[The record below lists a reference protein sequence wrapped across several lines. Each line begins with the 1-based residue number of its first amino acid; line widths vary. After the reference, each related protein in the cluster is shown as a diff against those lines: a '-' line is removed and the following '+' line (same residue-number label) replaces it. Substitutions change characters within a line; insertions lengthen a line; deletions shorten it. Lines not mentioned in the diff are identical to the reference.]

1 MKIFDIEGNEIT
13 ITNPEL
19 EKGEL
24 FYEQMRVIHTWIV
37 DIEEQTHE
45 EVVAEYPN
53 GGKDVAI
60 VIDVEEQGHWETRDH
75 SGKIVDFDGSI
86 PDDMPHENPVEDV
99 WEFQRYRAYTE
110 DELAEIAKRKEE
122 AEAAAAKAA
131 EREEFLE
138 GAPERMDNAEIGMGE
153 LGVMAANGSA
163 SIEDLM
169 VAVAELGALVA
180 GE

>member
-1 MKIFDIEGNEIT
+1 MKIFGTDGKEIE
-13 ITNPEL
+13 NPEL

-24 FYEQMRVIHTWIV
+24 SCEQVRVVHTWIV
-37 DIEEQTHE
+37 DVEEESHE

-75 SGKIVDFDGSI
+75 SGNIVDFDGSI

-99 WEFQRYRAYTE
+99 WQFQRYRAYTE

>member
-1 MKIFDIEGNEIT
+1 MKIFDIDGKEIE
-13 ITNPEL
+13 NPDI

-24 FYEQMRVIHTWIV
+24 SCEQVRVVHTWIV
-37 DIEEQTHE
+37 DVEEESHE
-45 EVVAEYPN
+45 EVVAEYPQT

-60 VIDVEEQGHWETRDH
+60 VIDVEERGHWETRDEEG
-75 SGKIVDFDGSI
+75 SVIDFDGSI
-86 PDDMPHENPVEDV
+86 PDDMPHENPVEDI
-99 WEFQRYRAYTE
+99 WQFQRYRVYTE

-138 GAPERMDNAEIGMGE
+138 DAPERMDNAETAMGE
-153 LGVMAANGSA
+153 LGAMAASGSA
-163 SIEDLM
+163 GIEELM
-169 VAVAELGALVA
+169 AAVAELGALVA

>member
-1 MKIFDIEGNEIT
+1 MKIFDIDGNEIE
-13 ITNPEL
+13 NPEL

-24 FYEQMRVIHTWIV
+24 SFEQVRVVHTWIV
-37 DIEEQTHE
+37 DVEEESHE

-75 SGKIVDFDGSI
+75 SGNIVDFDGFI
-86 PDDMPHENPVEDV
+86 PDDMPHENPVEDI
-99 WEFQRYRAYTE
+99 WQFQRYRVYTE

-131 EREEFLE
+131 EQEAFLE
-138 GAPERMDNAEIGMGE
+138 DAPERMDNSEMGMGE
-153 LGVMAANGSA
+153 LGVMAANSAA

-169 VAVAELGALVA
+169 VAVAELGALVT

>member
-1 MKIFDIEGNEIT
+1 MKIFDIDGKEIE
-13 ITNPEL
+13 NPEL

-24 FYEQMRVIHTWIV
+24 SCEQVRVVHTWIV
-37 DIEEQTHE
+37 DVEEESHE

-60 VIDVEEQGHWETRDH
+60 VVDVEERGHWETRGED
-75 SGKIVDFDGSI
+75 GRAVDFDGII
-86 PDDMPHENPVEDV
+86 PDDMPHENPVEDI
-99 WEFQRYRAYTE
+99 WQFQRYRVYTE

-122 AEAAAAKAA
+122 AAAAAAKAA

-138 GAPERMDNAEIGMGE
+138 GAPDRMDNAEIGMGE

>member
-1 MKIFDIEGNEIT
+1 MKIFDIDGKEIE
-13 ITNPEL
+13 NPEL

-24 FYEQMRVIHTWIV
+24 SCEQVRVVHTWIV
-37 DIEEQTHE
+37 DVEEEAHE

-60 VIDVEEQGHWETRDH
+60 VVDVEERGHWETRGED
-75 SGKIVDFDGSI
+75 GRAVDFDGFI
-86 PDDMPHENPVEDV
+86 PDDMPHENPVEDI
-99 WEFQRYRAYTE
+99 WQFQRYRVYTE

-122 AEAAAAKAA
+122 AAAAAAKAA

-138 GAPERMDNAEIGMGE
+138 GAPDRMDNAEIGMGE

>member
-1 MKIFDIEGNEIT
+1 MKIFDIDGNEIE
-13 ITNPEL
+13 NPEL

-24 FYEQMRVIHTWIV
+24 SFEQVRVVHTWIV
-37 DIEEQTHE
+37 DVEEEAHE

-60 VIDVEEQGHWETRDH
+60 VVDVEERGHWETRGED
-75 SGKIVDFDGSI
+75 GRAVDFDGCI
-86 PDDMPHENPVEDV
+86 PDDMPHENPVEDI
-99 WEFQRYRAYTE
+99 WQFQRYRVYTE

-122 AEAAAAKAA
+122 AAAAAAKAA

-138 GAPERMDNAEIGMGE
+138 GAPDRMDNAEMGMGE

>member
-1 MKIFDIEGNEIT
+1 MKIFGTDGKEIE
-13 ITNPEL
+13 NPEL

-24 FYEQMRVIHTWIV
+24 SCEQVRVVHTWIV
-37 DIEEQTHE
+37 DVEEESHE

-60 VIDVEEQGHWETRDH
+60 VVDVEERGHWETRGED
-75 SGKIVDFDGSI
+75 GRAVDFDGII
-86 PDDMPHENPVEDV
+86 PDDMPHENPVEDI
-99 WEFQRYRAYTE
+99 WQFQRYRVYTE

-122 AEAAAAKAA
+122 AAAAAAKAA

-138 GAPERMDNAEIGMGE
+138 GAPDRMDNAEIGMGE

>member
-1 MKIFDIEGNEIT
+1 MKIFGTDGKEIE
-13 ITNPEL
+13 NPEL

-24 FYEQMRVIHTWIV
+24 SCEQVRVVHTWIV
-37 DIEEQTHE
+37 DVEEESHE

-60 VIDVEEQGHWETRDH
+60 VIDVEEQGHWETRDEEG
-75 SGKIVDFDGSI
+75 SVIDFDGSI

-99 WEFQRYRAYTE
+99 WQFQRYRAYTE

-138 GAPERMDNAEIGMGE
+138 DAPERMDNAETAMGE
-153 LGVMAANGSA
+153 LGAMAASGSA
-163 SIEDLM
+163 GIEELM
-169 VAVAELGALVA
+169 AAVAELGALVA

>member
-1 MKIFDIEGNEIT
+1 MKIFDIDGNEIE
-13 ITNPEL
+13 NPEL

-24 FYEQMRVIHTWIV
+24 SFEQVRVVHTWIV
-37 DIEEQTHE
+37 DVEEESHE

-75 SGKIVDFDGSI
+75 SGNIVDFDGLI
-86 PDDMPHENPVEDV
+86 ADDMPHENPVEDI
-99 WEFQRYRAYTE
+99 WQFQRYRVYTE

>member
-1 MKIFDIEGNEIT
+1 MKIFDIEGNEIE
-13 ITNPEL
+13 NPDL
-19 EKGEL
+19 DKGRL
-24 FYEQMRVIHTWIV
+24 FYEQKTVVHTWIV
-37 DIEEQTHE
+37 DVVERTHE
-45 EVVAEYPN
+45 EVIAEYPN

-60 VIDVEEQGHWETRDH
+60 VVDVGEQGHWETRDEDG
-75 SGKIVDFDGSI
+75 SIIDFDGSI
-86 PDDMPHENPVEDV
+86 PDDMPRENPLKGV
-99 WEFQRYRAYTE
+99 WEFQRYRLYTE
-110 DELAEIAKRKEE
+110 EELAAIAKQKID

-131 EREEFLE
+131 EREKFLE
-138 GAPERMDNAEIGMGE
+138 VAPDRMDNAEIGMGE

>member
-1 MKIFDIEGNEIT
+1 MKIFGTDGKEIE
-13 ITNPEL
+13 NPEL

-24 FYEQMRVIHTWIV
+24 SCEQVRVVHTWIV
-37 DIEEQTHE
+37 DVEEESHE

-60 VIDVEEQGHWETRDH
+60 VVDVEERGHWETRGED
-75 SGKIVDFDGSI
+75 GRAVDFDGFI
-86 PDDMPHENPVEDV
+86 PDDMPHENPVEDI
-99 WEFQRYRAYTE
+99 WQFQRYRVYTE

-122 AEAAAAKAA
+122 AAAAAAKAA

-138 GAPERMDNAEIGMGE
+138 GAPDRMDNAEIGMGE

>member
-1 MKIFDIEGNEIT
+1 MKIFDIDGNEIE
-13 ITNPEL
+13 NPEL

-24 FYEQMRVIHTWIV
+24 SYEKMRAVHTWIV
-37 DIEEQTHE
+37 DVEEQTHE

-75 SGKIVDFDGSI
+75 SGKIVDFDGFI
-86 PDDMPHENPVEDV
+86 PDDMPHENPVEDI
-99 WEFQRYRAYTE
+99 WQFQRYRVYTE

-138 GAPERMDNAEIGMGE
+138 EAPERMDNAETAMGE
-153 LGVMAANGSA
+153 LGAMAASGSA
-163 SIEDLM
+163 GIEELM
-169 VAVAELGALVA
+169 AAVAELGALVA